1 MTPGAQYQ
9 SGDIRLVGG
18 SYPWEGRVEIYLSE
32 TWGTVTDTHW
42 SNDDA
47 KVVCRKLGYF
57 RPGKCHLVI
66 GSIAVVQH
74 CIINPSGVIPLAG
87 GYFGEGSGIICLNY
101 ILCSGRE
108 YSLTDC
114 ETANNTRLTT
124 HSEDVGVICQ
134 PGEE

>member
-1 MTPGAQYQ
+1 M
-9 SGDIRLVGG
+9 SV
-18 SYPWEGRVEIYLSE
+18 
-32 TWGTVTDTHW
+32 TWGTVTDIHW

-57 RPGKCHLVI
+57 KPGKCHLPI
-66 GSIAVVQH
+66 GSLVVIQY
-74 CIINPSGVIPLAG
+74 CVTNPSGAIPTSG
-87 GYFGEGSGIICLNY
+87 GYFGEGSGTISLNY
-101 ILCSGRE
+101 VLCSGKE

-114 ETANNTRLTT
+114 ETANHTRRTT